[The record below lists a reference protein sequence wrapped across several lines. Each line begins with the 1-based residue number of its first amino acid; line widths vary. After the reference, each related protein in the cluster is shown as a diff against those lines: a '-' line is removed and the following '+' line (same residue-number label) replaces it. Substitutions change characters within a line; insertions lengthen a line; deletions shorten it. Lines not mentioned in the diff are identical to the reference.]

1 MSDRL
6 YIRDVAVGGGAPVSI
21 QSMTNVD
28 SRDEKALMRQIRE
41 LEDAGCE
48 IIRISVPDMEALET
62 FREVRKK
69 TESPLVADIHFDY
82 RLAVGAIEAGCD
94 KVRINPGNIGSEERV
109 RAVVDAAKAA
119 RIPIRVGV
127 NSGSLEKDILEK
139 YGHVTAEAL
148 AESALRNVKMVE
160 DMDFG
165 DIVISI
171 KSSDVRMTY
180 DAYKIAAEKTTHPFH
195 VGITEAGTLRR
206 GQVKSAT
213 GIGALLLAGIGDTI
227 RVSLTSD
234 PVNEVYFA
242 REILEAIGMR
252 EPAFDIVSCP
262 TCGRTRINLEALVD
276 DVEDRLKELAADPDM
291 NLPKGLKVA
300 VMGCVVNGP
309 GEAREANFGICGG
322 DKQGL
327 IIRKGEVIKKVPEA
341 DLAEELIRTIQ
352 AEYNK

>member
-1 MSDRL
+1 MTDKVM
-6 YIRDVAVGGGAPVSI
+6 IRDVAVGGGSPISI

-28 SRDEKALMRQIRE
+28 SRDEKALLRQIKE
-41 LEDAGCE
+41 LEEAGCE
-48 IIRISVPDMEALET
+48 IIRISVPDMEALDT

-82 RLAVGAIEAGCD
+82 RLAVGAIEAGAD

-109 RAVVDAAKAA
+109 RAVVDAAKA
-119 RIPIRVGV
+119 RHIPIRVGV

-139 YGHVTAEAL
+139 YGKVTAEGL
-148 AESALRNVKMVE
+148 AESALRNVKLLE

-180 DAYKIAAEKTTHPFH
+180 DAYRIAAEKTTHPFH

-242 REILEAIGMR
+242 RDILEAIGER
-252 EPAFDIVSCP
+252 KPNFDIVSCP
-262 TCGRTRINLEALVD
+262 TCGRTKIDLEPLVD
-276 DVEDRLKELAADPDM
+276 EVERRLDCEEG
-291 NLPKGLKVA
+291 LPEGLRIA

-309 GEAREANFGICGG
+309 GEAREADFGVCGG
-322 DKQGL
+322 DKEGL
-327 IIRKGEVIKKVPEA
+327 IIRKGEIVKKVPEE
-341 DLAEELIRTIQ
+341 DLAEELMAVIRQTC
-352 AEYNK
+352 E

>member
-1 MSDRL
+1 MTDKL
-6 YIRDVAVGGGAPVSI
+6 MIRDVPVGGGSPVSI

-28 SRDEKALMRQIRE
+28 SRDAEALLRQIRE

-48 IIRISVPDMEALET
+48 IIRISVPDMDALEA

-82 RLAVGAIEAGCD
+82 RLAVGAIEAGAD
-94 KVRINPGNIGSEERV
+94 KVRINPGNIGSADRV
-109 RAVVDAAKAA
+109 KAVVDAAKAR

-139 YGHVTAEAL
+139 YGRVTAEAL
-148 AESALRNVKMVE
+148 AESAMRNVKLLE

-165 DIVISI
+165 DIVVSI
-171 KSSDVRMTY
+171 KSSNVRMTY
-180 DAYKIAAEKTTHPFH
+180 DAYRIAAGMTTHPFH

-242 REILEAIGMR
+242 REILEAIGER
-252 EPAFDIVSCP
+252 EPQFDIVSCP
-262 TCGRTRINLEALVD
+262 TCGRTKIDLESLVNK
-276 DVEDRLKELAADPDM
+276 VEDTLKEEQG
-291 NLPKGLKVA
+291 LPRGLKVA

-309 GEAREANFGICGG
+309 GEAREADFGVCGG
-322 DKQGL
+322 DGQGL
-327 IIRKGEVIKKVPEA
+327 IIRKGEIVKKVPEE
-341 DLAEELIRTIQ
+341 DLADELLDVIRK
-352 AEYNK
+352 AYE

>member
-1 MSDRL
+1 MTDKVM
-6 YIRDVAVGGGAPVSI
+6 IRDVAVGGGSPISI

-28 SRDEKALMRQIRE
+28 SRDEKALLRQIKE
-41 LEDAGCE
+41 LEEAGCE
-48 IIRISVPDMEALET
+48 IIRISVPDMEALDT

-82 RLAVGAIEAGCD
+82 RLAVGAIEAGAD

-109 RAVVDAAKAA
+109 RAVVDAAKA
-119 RIPIRVGV
+119 RHIPIRVGV

-139 YGHVTAEAL
+139 YGKVTAEGL
-148 AESALRNVKMVE
+148 AESALRNVKLLE

-180 DAYKIAAEKTTHPFH
+180 DAYRIAAEKTTHPFH

-242 REILEAIGMR
+242 RDILEAIGER
-252 EPAFDIVSCP
+252 KPKFDIVSCP
-262 TCGRTRINLEALVD
+262 TCGRTKIDLEPLVD
-276 DVEDRLKELAADPDM
+276 EVERRLDCEEG
-291 NLPKGLKVA
+291 LPEGLRIA

-309 GEAREANFGICGG
+309 GEAREADFGVCGG
-322 DKQGL
+322 DKEGL
-327 IIRKGEVIKKVPEA
+327 IIRRGEIVKKVPEE
-341 DLAEELIRTIQ
+341 DLAEELMAAIRHPC
-352 AEYNK
+352 E